1 MVDCPSVNNY
11 IKSLDKY
18 QDEFLNN
25 RRTYDLINLHMSENY
40 KTIDVIADE
49 FNKAVAVP
57 IDSEG
62 FRNIGKLHGQMNQ
75 LTGLVP
81 PEGSDILSPPS
92 PVLSDKCKQ
101 NQSCWPDFAEWLQL
115 KIQVEGNLIA
125 P

>member
-57 IDSEG
+57 IDSES

-75 LTGLVP
+75 ITGLVP
-81 PEGSDILSPPS
+81 PEGSDILSPHS
-92 PVLSDKCKQ
+92 PVLSDKC
-101 NQSCWPDFAEWLQL
+101 
-115 KIQVEGNLIA
+115 
-125 P
+125 

>member
-18 QDEFLNN
+18 QDEYLNN
-25 RRTYDLINLHMSENY
+25 RRAYDLINLHMSENY
-40 KTIDVIADE
+40 ETIDVIADE
-49 FNKAVAVP
+49 FNKAVAAP

-62 FRNIGKLHGQMNQ
+62 FKNIGKLHGQMNK
-75 LTGLVP
+75 LTGLAP

-101 NQSCWPDFAEWLQL
+101 NQSCWPGTAEWLQL
-115 KIQVEGNLIA
+115 
-125 P
+125 

>member
-40 KTIDVIADE
+40 KTMDVVADE
-49 FNKAVAVP
+49 FNKAIAVAS

-62 FRNIGKLHGQMNQ
+62 FRNIGKLHGQINK
-75 LTGLVP
+75 LTGLAP
-81 PEGSDILSPPS
+81 PEGSDILSPHS
-92 PVLSDKCKQ
+92 PILSDKC
-101 NQSCWPDFAEWLQL
+101 
-115 KIQVEGNLIA
+115 
-125 P
+125 